1 MLKWTGER
9 YIPEM
14 EPGIIHYEHLHRY
27 KFAKEFVKDKTV
39 LDLGSGEGYG
49 SFLLSAT
56 AKEVV
61 GIDINKETITH
72 ASSKYL
78 KNNLRFITG
87 SISSIPILEE
97 KIFDVIV
104 CFEAI
109 EHIKEHDSLIKE
121 VKRLLKDDGIFIV
134 STPNTYVYSGNGP
147 TKNPFHLKEMNY
159 AEFREL
165 LEANFKKVSIYG
177 QKVYPISNIFQI
189 SGAGEPLEVTEY
201 CMEKTEKEFSFVDSN
216 KKEALYFVAL
226 ASNNLI
232 QNPKLGSYLTDV
244 SETVFKQKDSVIKFL
259 ENALR
264 EKEKIE
270 AGLATELHAKK
281 EEIDGLKK
289 IETGFAKELKN

>member
-9 YIPEM
+9 YIPEI

-27 KFAKEFVKDKTV
+27 KFAKEFVKDKMV
-39 LDLGSGEGYG
+39 LDLACGEGYG

-134 STPNTYVYSGNGP
+134 STPQYICLFWQWP
-147 TKNPFHLKEMNY
+147 D
-159 AEFREL
+159 
-165 LEANFKKVSIYG
+165 KK
-177 QKVYPISNIFQI
+177 PISLKGN
-189 SGAGEPLEVTEY
+189 
-201 CMEKTEKEFSFVDSN
+201 
-216 KKEALYFVAL
+216 
-226 ASNNLI
+226 
-232 QNPKLGSYLTDV
+232 
-244 SETVFKQKDSVIKFL
+244 
-259 ENALR
+259 
-264 EKEKIE
+264 
-270 AGLATELHAKK
+270 ELCG
-281 EEIDGLKK
+281 I
-289 IETGFAKELKN
+289 